1 MQFKVARG
9 KRTFASLAI
18 AGALAFGVAACGDD
32 DDDEGSDSSET
43 TEETASAEEV
53 TVTATEYEFD
63 LSATPTAETEEVTFD
78 NQGEEFHVMVWAQI
92 AEGVSLEEAI
102 KAEGEKGTATLVAQT
117 EAAPGETATVEVEE
131 TPASGPYVMLCP
143 IEGKEGA
150 HYELGQLEEFDV
162 E

>member
-1 MQFKVARG
+1 MHLRKRRYVA
-9 KRTFASLAI
+9 AALI
-18 AGALAFGVAACGDD
+18 AGALAFGAAGCGDD
-32 DDDEGSDSSET
+32 EEEGSGDSEA
-43 TEETASAEEV
+43 TEESASAQEV

-63 LSATPTAETEEVTFD
+63 LSATPTTETEEVTFD

-102 KAEGEKGTATLVAQT
+102 KAEGEKGTATLVAQA
-117 EAAPGETATVEVEE
+117 EAAPGESTTVEVEE
-131 TPASGPYVMLCP
+131 APESGPYVMLCP

-150 HYELGQLEEFDV
+150 HYDLGQLEEFDI